1 MKNIFFYLIF
11 LWPITNIS
19 AQDRGMLKALNNY
32 VDFTNEATHGLLI
45 VHRLLENYNQ
55 EVNKYV
61 DLPGYKINNIS
72 NKDLPRNLFKDEDHW
87 FYQVTPYE
95 WFAKIKNDENII
107 GIENHKKLF
116 PIAKNMFKTIN
127 QINNIRFKIAELI
140 SSKDL
145 SKEENLEIIYKEL
158 DRAVDLFDLY
168 YAYLLNLENEL
179 RLIYPDN
186 LKNKKER
193 QLIALYDKSI
203 DLLKALR
210 VKNRAKIK
218 MENGLLSK
226 ISKEHKKNNSFIKN
240 KRCKEFNLKILA
252 SIDAILSTTSE
263 IELSPKVAGE
273 YKLYGKHYY
282 YYNVKVIDKY
292 NKYGNGYI
300 QHFNDLL
307 RCNSIN
313 ILKRFELP
321 HYFKV
326 IRPKK
331 KIKKVKWIKASINN
345 INSIPK
351 DLDGRLTKYATIHSI
366 EVSGDE
372 VDLELF
378 DYKIQDGDI
387 VSINFN
393 GDWIY
398 KNLSLETKPKKIKLK
413 LNKTGK
419 NYMVLHAVNEG
430 RRPPNTIGINYIYK
444 GEKKTIVLES
454 NLKKSDLV
462 QFIIKDSN

>member
-1 MKNIFFYLIF
+1 LKNIILFLLFFWSIA
-11 LWPITNIS
+11 NIS
-19 AQDRGMLKALNNY
+19 AQDKAMLEALNNY
-32 VDFTNEATHGLLI
+32 VDFTNESTHGLLI

-72 NKDLPRNLFKDEDHW
+72 NRDLPRNLFKDEDHW

-95 WFAKIKNDENII
+95 WYAKIKNDNKTI

-116 PIAKNMFKTIN
+116 PIAKNIFKTIN
-127 QINNIRFKIAELI
+127 QINNIRFKIADLI

-145 SKEENLEIIYKEL
+145 SIEENLEVIYKEL

-179 RLIYPDN
+179 NLIYPDN
-186 LKNKKER
+186 LKDKRER
-193 QLIALYDKSI
+193 QFISLYNKSI

-218 MENGLLSK
+218 MENGLLNK
-226 ISKEHKKNNSFIKN
+226 IYTVYKKNNSFIKN
-240 KRCKEFNLKILA
+240 KRCIELNSKILS
-252 SIDAILSTTSE
+252 SIDAILSTTRE
-263 IELSPKVAGE
+263 IELSPKVAAE

-292 NKYGNGYI
+292 NRYGNGYI
-300 QHFNDLL
+300 LHFNDLL
-307 RCNSIN
+307 KCNNIN

-331 KIKKVKWIKASINN
+331 KIKKVEWIKASINN

-351 DLDGRLTKYATIHSI
+351 DLDGRLTKYSTIHTI
-366 EVSGDE
+366 EVDGDE

-413 LNKTGK
+413 LNKKGK
-419 NYMVLHAVNEG
+419 NYMVLHAVNVG
-430 RRPPNTIGINYIYK
+430 RRPPNTIGINYRYK
-444 GEKKTIVLES
+444 GKKKTIVLES
-454 NLKKSDLV
+454 NLQTSDLV
-462 QFIIKDSN
+462 QFVIKDSN

>member
-1 MKNIFFYLIF
+1 MIF
-11 LWPITNIS
+11 LWSIANIS
-19 AQDRGMLKALNNY
+19 AQDKAMLKALNNY
-32 VDFTNEATHGLLI
+32 VYFTNESTHGLLI

-95 WFAKIKNDENII
+95 WYNKIKNNDNII

-127 QINNIRFKIAELI
+127 LINNIRFKIADLL

-145 SKEENLEIIYKEL
+145 SKEENLEVIYTEL
-158 DRAVDLFDLY
+158 DKAVDLFDLY

-179 RLIYPDN
+179 SIIYPDN
-186 LKNKKER
+186 LKNNKEK

-218 MENGLLSK
+218 MENGLLNK
-226 ISKEHKKNNSFIKN
+226 IYKAYKKNISFIKN
-240 KRCKEFNLKILA
+240 KKCKEFNSKILA
-252 SIDAILSTTSE
+252 SIDAILSTTHE
-263 IELSPKVAGE
+263 IELSPKVANE

-282 YYNVKVIDKY
+282 YYNVNVIDKY
-292 NKYGNGYI
+292 NRYGNGYI
-300 QHFNDLL
+300 LHFNDLL
-307 RCNSIN
+307 KCNNIN

-331 KIKKVKWIKASINN
+331 KIKSVEWIRASINN

-351 DLDGRLTKYATIHSI
+351 DLDGRLTKYATIHTI
-366 EVSGDE
+366 EVINDE
-372 VDLELF
+372 IDLELF

-393 GDWIY
+393 GDWIF

-413 LNKTGK
+413 LNKKGK

-430 RRPPNTIGINYIYK
+430 RRPPNTIGINYRYK

-454 NLKKSDLV
+454 NLKTSDLV
-462 QFIIKDSN
+462 QFVIKDSN